1 MECFL
6 RVWLANVA
14 GMASLRPSCLADLN
28 WIRMERKT
36 FRKLKKKKNLALR
49 LYNSNR
55 MVPVG

>member
-36 FRKLKKKKNLALR
+36 FRKLKKKKKPSTSSL
-49 LYNSNR
+49 
-55 MVPVG
+55 